1 MLLTVQHVGRFN
13 EFGVD
18 GGPAAKELIPKL
30 DDAKKHISS
39 RFHVNFPDIEVRQ
52 LVSTA
57 IILKGLGAIVFV
69 FGHGL
74 GAFLSTWWL
83 APLLHD
89 FYNYSSDEPDTV
101 FCWEISCS
109 FLYGDEELN
118 AKETTKEEGP
128 EAKSY
133 LGRVELGFI
142 IKDKSGFGSG
152 RVKSPNEVGGF
163 HVKFAILSATLLPSQ
178 RSITETRARTLLSVS
193 TMAAL
198 IPSSHRPSEF
208 RITPSKAATLVLVFR
223 LHPN

>member
-74 GAFLSTWWL
+74 GALLLFVYLVAST
-83 APLLHD
+83 PLLHD
-89 FYNYSSDEPDTV
+89 FYNYSSDEPRYSVLLGD
-101 FCWEISCS
+101 
-109 FLYGDEELN
+109 FLQCVAQCG
-118 AKETTKEEGP
+118 A
-128 EAKSY
+128 
-133 LGRVELGFI
+133 
-142 IKDKSGFGSG
+142 
-152 RVKSPNEVGGF
+152 
-163 HVKFAILSATLLPSQ
+163 
-178 RSITETRARTLLSVS
+178 
-193 TMAAL
+193 
-198 IPSSHRPSEF
+198 
-208 RITPSKAATLVLVFR
+208 LVFFTGMKNSMPKR
-223 LHPN
+223 QLRKKAPKQKAT